1 MFLVLMPV
9 GLVASSMSWINTVVI
24 SAIATYVFVGIDEV
38 GMEVEN
44 AFQLLPLQQLA
55 RASYVAMWDQL
66 VCLSDAPP

>member
-55 RASYVAMWDQL
+55 RASHVAMWDQL